1 MASESYDIIIVGGG
15 TAGLVLAH
23 RLLENQNLRI
33 LILEAGEDRAADPN
47 TLTPGAW
54 PLLAMSPANWL
65 FKTVAQP
72 ELGGKQISIPQGK
85 ALGGSSAINSFLF
98 ISTSKDNV
106 DAWEGLGNQGWDYL
120 AFESALKKAYSL
132 HMPSGETE
140 GDGPLQTTLGAGD
153 GFWEKAWIE
162 GLESMGFPAI
172 MPLSGRVGGPNIAT
186 ESINYNNKQRSYAAN
201 AYLAPVQN
209 HPNLTVRTKAVV
221 AKVLFD
227 KGSSGSDAVA
237 TGVQLSSGENITASR
252 EVILC
257 AGVFNSSRILERSGI
272 GGADLL
278 QGLEIDVIVDN
289 PHVGENLQNHV
300 YTGLTFEV
308 IDEVDTIDSFFRKD
322 PEAVSAAFL
331 DYKTKGTG
339 PMSTSNLR
347 ITAQLPL
354 PELQTGEGRQK
365 VDQLVVSQASPPA
378 PTTTAFAD
386 AHSEYVRS
394 TLTSPSRAVG
404 NYIFGPAYTPF
415 EGPDPTYR
423 APGKYVSV
431 VINLSHPLSRGHVHI
446 TSTAA
451 TVADKGEGVAIDPR
465 YLSHPLDL
473 EVLAR
478 QVRFAEDLVTR
489 AEPLVRYLKPYAKRF
504 GDLDA
509 AKDYVVRTA
518 TGAHHYTGTCS
529 MMPRAMGGVVDHR
542 LRVHGVTNLR
552 VLDASIIPLEPTA
565 NPQAVVYG
573 VAELGAGII
582 KADLLGASGRGF

>member
-1 MASESYDIIIVGGG
+1 MTSESYDIIIVGGG
-15 TAGLVLAH
+15 TAGLVLAR

-54 PLLAMSPANWL
+54 PLLPMSPANWL

-72 ELGGKQISIPQGK
+72 ELGGKQISIPQGR

-98 ISTSKDNV
+98 VSTSKDNV
-106 DAWEGLGNQGWDYL
+106 DAWGDLGNKGWDYP
-120 AFESALKKAYSL
+120 AFESALRKAYSL

-140 GDGPLQTTLGAGD
+140 GHGPLQTTLGAGD
-153 GFWEKAWIE
+153 GFWEKAWVE
-162 GLESMGFPAI
+162 GLESMGFPATT
-172 MPLSGRVGGPNIAT
+172 PLSGRVGGPTIAA
-186 ESINYNNKQRSYAAN
+186 ESINYNTKQRSYAAN
-201 AYLAPVQN
+201 AYLTPVQN
-209 HPNLTVRTKAVV
+209 HPRLTVRTKTVV

-237 TGVQLSSGENITASR
+237 TGVQLSSGEVITAGR

-257 AGVFNSSRILERSGI
+257 AGVFNSPRILELSGI

-278 QGLEIDVIVDN
+278 QGLGIDVIVDN

-300 YTGLTFEV
+300 YTGLTVEV
-308 IDEVDTIDSFFRKD
+308 IDEVDTIDSFFRRE
-322 PEAVSAAFL
+322 PEAVSAAL
-331 DYKTKGTG
+331 SDYKTRGTG

-354 PELQTGEGRQK
+354 PELQTDEGRQK
-365 VDQLVVSQASPPA
+365 VDQLMASEAASLPA
-378 PTTTAFAD
+378 PTTAAFAN
-386 AHSEYVRS
+386 AHRNYVRS
-394 TLTSPSRAVG
+394 TLTSPSRALG
-404 NYIFGPAYTPF
+404 NYIFGPAYTSF

-423 APGKYVSV
+423 APGKYISV
-431 VINLSHPLSRGHVHI
+431 VVNLSHPLSRGHVHI
-446 TSTAA
+446 TSGSSAA
-451 TVADKGEGVAIDPR
+451 TADDRGGEGVTIDPR

-478 QVRFAEDLVTR
+478 QLRFAEDLMTR
-489 AEPLVRYLKPYAKRF
+489 AEPLARCLKPYAKRF
-504 GDLDA
+504 GDLEA
-509 AKDYVVRTA
+509 ARDYVGCTA
-518 TGAHHYTGTCS
+518 TGAHHYTGTCA
-529 MMPRAMGGVVDHR
+529 MMPRAMGGVVDDR
-542 LRVHGVTNLR
+542 LRVHGVANLR
-552 VLDASIIPLEPTA
+552 VLDASVIPLEPTA

-582 KADLLGASGRGF
+582 KADFS